1 MIGRRRSHAQRL
13 QLQLTEWQTR
23 TIALFIAQS
32 TPVDLDKHGGRN
44 PLVDAAMQLTLLPDE
59 EDEELAEMRG
69 EQTGNVTDE
78 EGRKLMAARGKTAR
92 QRTKKGVPTTHAP
105 LQDTIQVDKDNN
117 VIGVGIGVTPESF
130 TEREFGEQAT
140 PGSFE
145 AFMRMFGGGGA
156 PGPR

>member
-1 MIGRRRSHAQRL
+1 MIGRRRQRAQRL
-13 QLQLTEWQTR
+13 QLQLAEWQTR

-32 TPVDLDKHGGRN
+32 VPVDLDKHGGRN
-44 PLVDAAMQLTLLPDE
+44 PLVDAALQLTLLPDE
-59 EDEELAEMRG
+59 VDEELEDMRG
-69 EQTGNVTDE
+69 EQAGNVTDE
-78 EGRKLMAARGKTAR
+78 EGRKLMAARGRTAR
-92 QRTKKGVPTTHAP
+92 RRTAKGVPTTHAP
-105 LQDTIQVDKDNN
+105 LQNTIQVDKDNN
-117 VIGVGIGVTPESF
+117 VIGVGLGVDPEGF